1 MNRLSQSAIMEESEV
16 REAKKWRRA
25 NALWFPATGSYHTQN
40 SGRVNKRN
48 INWGGA
54 GWGNTRTRPGFFKQF
69 PNPSQTRLF
78 KFNLVPLGAGQ
89 DGYPKKPAPLP
100 SLPTFHGLGY
110 KNPCLYLWDFDEVCL
125 TFHYHNYCTNYVLL
139 KPFFVLI

>member
-1 MNRLSQSAIMEESEV
+1 MNRLSQSAVMEESEV

-25 NALWFPATGSYHTQN
+25 GALWFPATGSHSQN
-40 SGRVNKRN
+40 GGRMNKRN
-48 INWGGA
+48 INRGGA
-54 GWGNTRTRPGFFKQF
+54 GRVGAYPNPPRIRPGFFKQF

-110 KNPCLYLWDFDEVCL
+110 KNPCLYL
-125 TFHYHNYCTNYVLL
+125 
-139 KPFFVLI
+139 

>member
-69 PNPSQTRLF
+69 PNPSQTHLL
-78 KFNLVPLGAGQ
+78 KFNPVPLGAGRVPEKTRPIAIPNFYAYWKTFAIIIFYFRIN
-89 DGYPKKPAPLP
+89 GFFIFKK
-100 SLPTFHGLGY
+100 Y
-110 KNPCLYLWDFDEVCL
+110 NMWI
-125 TFHYHNYCTNYVLL
+125 LL
-139 KPFFVLI
+139 